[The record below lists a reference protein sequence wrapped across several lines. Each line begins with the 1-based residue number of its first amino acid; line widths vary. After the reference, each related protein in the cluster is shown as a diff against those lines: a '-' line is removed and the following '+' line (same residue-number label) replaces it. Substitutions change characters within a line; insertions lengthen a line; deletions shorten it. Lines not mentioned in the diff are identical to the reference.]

1 MGRADQFMTFHTE
14 VLTARQ
20 AEVLDAIA
28 PIARAGGFYL
38 AGGTA
43 IALRCGH
50 RRSEDFDWFAA
61 EVKRPEALAA
71 EIRERGR
78 RVDSLELAAGTVNC
92 RIAGV
97 KVQFLAFAYPL
108 LAAADPWPEKG
119 VALAS
124 FRDLCAMKSLAIAQR
139 GSCKDFVDVHEL
151 LRRGATLSKMLDD
164 FQTKFQ
170 ADPISVVRG
179 LAYFDDA
186 ELEPMPEMLREDTW
200 QNVRD
205 GITAALHELLR

>member
-1 MGRADQFMTFHTE
+1 MTFHAE

-20 AEVLDAIA
+20 ADVLDAIA
-28 PIARAGGFYL
+28 PVARRGGFYL

-43 IALRCGH
+43 LALRFGH

-61 EVKRPEALAA
+61 DVKRPEALAA
-71 EIRERGR
+71 EIRERGLV
-78 RVDSLELAAGTVNC
+78 VDSLTLAAGTVNC
-92 RIAGV
+92 RIGGV
-97 KVQFLAFAYPL
+97 KVQFLEFAYPL
-108 LAAADPWPEKG
+108 LAEADEWPERR

-124 FRDLCAMKSLAIAQR
+124 FRDLGAMKSLAIAQR

-151 LRRGATLSKMLDD
+151 LRQGATLSKMLDD
-164 FQTKFQ
+164 FRTKFR

-186 ELEPMPEMLREDTW
+186 ELEPMPEMLTEDTW
-200 QNVRD
+200 QNVRNSV
-205 GITAALHELLR
+205 THALRAVLR